1 LFKLVAKLSIY
12 RAVADADAE
21 DRAVVAALVAV
32 LLQVAEEDARAD
44 IKCYEK

>member
-1 LFKLVAKLSIY
+1 LVVKLSIY
-12 RAVADADAE
+12 RVVADVDAE

-32 LLQVAEEDARAD
+32 CFWAAEEDVRAD

>member
-12 RAVADADAE
+12 RVVDADAE

-32 LLQVAEEDARAD
+32 RFWVAEEDARAD